1 MEKKSNDYWQRIE
14 KVLKHADMSANYFAK
29 YIGLRHGENLYQIK
43 RGRNKISLDVARR
56 IHRKFPKYSISWLIC
71 GEPEV
76 MDNNR
81 DALTVLPL
89 YHDMWTIRFLEDAA
103 EEQFI
108 ISKAAANG
116 AQCAVPCNGG
126 SLEVPFFL
134 RDTIL
139 LFRRQPLENVG
150 TGSGLYLIDYK
161 GERLFRFLERKA
173 YMDCIQMGGLVP
185 ENQDPEV
192 VDCAAV
198 ESLWKV
204 CATVKRW

>member
-1 MEKKSNDYWQRIE
+1 MEKQNNACWQRIE
-14 KVLKHADMSANYFAK
+14 KVLKYADMSANYFAK
-29 YIGLRHGENLYQIK
+29 YIGLARGENLYQIK
-43 RGRNKISLDVARR
+43 RGRNRISLDVAQK
-56 IHRKFPKYSISWLIC
+56 IHRKFPRFSISWLMC

-76 MDNNR
+76 IDNG
-81 DALTVLPL
+81 DTIEILPL
-89 YHDMWTIRFLEDAA
+89 YYDMWTIRFLEDAA

-108 ISKAAANG
+108 ISSAAANG
-116 AQCAVPCNGG
+116 AKFAASYTGNTM
-126 SLEVPFFL
+126 ETPFYL

-139 LFRRQPLENVG
+139 LFRKQSIETIP

-161 GERLFRFLERKA
+161 GERLLRFLDRNA
-173 YMDCIQMGGLVP
+173 YTDSILIVGLIP
-185 ENQDPEV
+185 EYQAPEV

>member
-1 MEKKSNDYWQRIE
+1 MEKQNNDYWQRIE

-56 IHRKFPKYSISWLIC
+56 IHRKFPRFSISWLMC

-76 MDNNR
+76 IDNNR
-81 DALTVLPL
+81 DTIEILPL
-89 YHDMWTIRFLEDAA
+89 YYDMWTIRFLEDAA
-103 EEQFI
+103 DEQLI
-108 ISKAAANG
+108 ISTSTANG
-116 AQCAVPCNGG
+116 AQFAVSYKGNPM
-126 SLEVPFFL
+126 ETPFYL
-134 RDTIL
+134 RDTIF
-139 LFRRQPLENVG
+139 LFRKQSIEIIP

-173 YMDCIQMGGLVP
+173 YMDCIQMVGLVP

-192 VDCAAV
+192 VDYAAV

>member
-1 MEKKSNDYWQRIE
+1 MAKQNSEYWQRIE

-56 IHRKFPKYSISWLIC
+56 IHRKFPRYSISWLMC

-76 MDNNR
+76 IDNNR
-81 DALTVLPL
+81 DTIKILPL
-89 YHDMWTIRFLEDAA
+89 YHDMWTTRFLEDAA
-103 EEQFI
+103 DEQFI
-108 ISKAAANG
+108 ISTSSANG
-116 AQCAVPCNGG
+116 AQCAVPYNGS

-150 TGSGLYLIDYK
+150 TGSSLYLIDYK
-161 GERLFRFLERKA
+161 GERLLRFLDRNA
-173 YMDCIQMGGLVP
+173 YTDSILIVGLVP
-185 ENQDPEV
+185 ENQAPEV

>member
-1 MEKKSNDYWQRIE
+1 METQNNACWQRIE
-14 KVLKHADMSANYFAK
+14 KVLKYADMSANYFAK
-29 YIGLRHGENLYQIK
+29 YIGLARGENLYQIK
-43 RGRNKISLDVARR
+43 RGRNRISLDVAQK
-56 IHRKFPKYSISWLIC
+56 IHRKFPRFSISWLMC

-76 MDNNR
+76 IDNNR
-81 DALTVLPL
+81 DTIKILPL
-89 YHDMWTIRFLEDAA
+89 YHDMWMMRFLEDAA
-103 EEQFI
+103 DEQFI

-161 GERLFRFLERKA
+161 GERLLRFLDRNA
-173 YMDCIQMGGLVP
+173 YTDNILIVGLIP
-185 ENQDPEV
+185 EYQAPEI
-192 VDCAAV
+192 VDCSAV

>member
-1 MEKKSNDYWQRIE
+1 MEKQNNACWQRIE

-29 YIGLRHGENLYQIK
+29 YIGLARGENLYQIK
-43 RGRNKISLDVARR
+43 RGRNRISLDVAQK
-56 IHRKFPKYSISWLIC
+56 IHRKFPRFSISWLMC
-71 GEPEV
+71 GEPELI
-76 MDNNR
+76 DNG
-81 DALTVLPL
+81 DTIEILPL
-89 YHDMWTIRFLEDAA
+89 YYDMWTIRFLEDAA

-108 ISKAAANG
+108 ISSAAANG
-116 AQCAVPCNGG
+116 AKFAASYTGNTM
-126 SLEVPFFL
+126 ETPFYL

-139 LFRRQPLENVG
+139 LFRKQSIETIP

-161 GERLFRFLERKA
+161 GERLLRFLDRNA
-173 YMDCIQMGGLVP
+173 YTDSILIVGLVP
-185 ENQDPEV
+185 EYQAPEV